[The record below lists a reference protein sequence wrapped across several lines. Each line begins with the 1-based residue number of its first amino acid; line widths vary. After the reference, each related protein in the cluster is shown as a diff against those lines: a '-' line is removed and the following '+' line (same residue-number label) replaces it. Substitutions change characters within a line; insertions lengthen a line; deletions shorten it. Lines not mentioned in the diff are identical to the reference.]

1 MKLIVPVLLL
11 VLCAGCQ
18 NAREVTDADLNTI
31 MLTPRPME
39 EFHYAGSQDDLDFF
53 VGEQWSANSY
63 PAAAKRT
70 EIYYK
75 VRSSSRVQTRFP
87 LTKDVTKWKKL
98 EKQESQRPSAGDSRP
113 LAPEK

>member
-1 MKLIVPVLLL
+1 MKMKHIIPIFLL

-18 NAREVTDADLNTI
+18 NAREITDADMDTI
-31 MLTPRPME
+31 ILTPRPME
-39 EFHYAGSQDDLDFF
+39 EFHYAGSRDNLDFF

-75 VRSSSRVQTRFP
+75 IQSSRRVQSRFP
-87 LTKDVTKWKKL
+87 FTKDVTKWKKL
-98 EKQESQRPSAGDSRP
+98 KTHESQQS
-113 LAPEK
+113 PEVLRQ

>member
-1 MKLIVPVLLL
+1 MNMKIKKKHIMPVFLM

-18 NAREVTDADLNTI
+18 NARELTDADLDAI

-39 EFHYAGSQDDLDFF
+39 KFHYAGSRDDLDYF

-63 PAAAKRT
+63 PPAAKRT

-75 VRSSSRVQTRFP
+75 THSSRRVQTRFS
-87 LTKDVTKWKKL
+87 LTKDVTKWKILKT
-98 EKQESQRPSAGDSRP
+98 QASQQGAGG
-113 LAPEK
+113 

>member
-1 MKLIVPVLLL
+1 MKHIIPVLLL

-18 NAREVTDADLNTI
+18 NSREVTDAELDAI

-39 EFHYAGSQDDLDFF
+39 EFHYAGSRDDLDVF
-53 VGEQWSANSY
+53 VGEQWSANSH

-75 VRSSSRVQTRFP
+75 IRNSRRVQTRFP
-87 LTKDVTKWKKL
+87 LTTDVTKWKKL
-98 EKQESQRPSAGDSRP
+98 KTQESQQSLG
-113 LAPEK
+113 E